1 MCPGRLSHALPSLFV
16 CLCVCAC
23 VHICVDVRGP
33 LVSVSSHSTMAV
45 LGTGLRLSVSPAAF
59 TCWGISPCLSLNL
72 EAMLQLA
79 SFASEPQESSS
90 LDFLKPRIRGMRT
103 TASPPTDPASC
114 PAVIAVPGSMAKPGM
129 WSHASFPSVTAPF
142 HSPALLPCS
151 LQPASGP

>member
-1 MCPGRLSHALPSLFV
+1 MCS
-16 CLCVCAC
+16 CVGVKMCAC
-23 VHICVDVRGP
+23 ANVPWAPFSRTAQSICVSLRVC
-33 LVSVSSHSTMAV
+33 VSSHSIMAV

-79 SFASEPQESSS
+79 SFASEPRESSS